1 MPGRR
6 RINQQTQTPSTIGGR
21 LEGFKE
27 DPCELTEVLVEQR
40 SSRLSEVTSKAKSPK
55 VFTLQTENILKLSPR
70 YSATSEEQV
79 LAPRMVAVAPSRTM
93 TVHQGTAEATVP
105 QGCSLQKHSIWF
117 PKRWSKFLR
126 TSRPPVALVH
136 PCPDGDAAA
145 AERVNE
151 VDLTVVKQGV
161 HRAKVKVE

>member
-1 MPGRR
+1 M
-6 RINQQTQTPSTIGGR
+6 
-21 LEGFKE
+21 EDVKE

-40 SSRLSEVTSKAKSPK
+40 SSRRSEVTDNANSPK
-55 VFTLQTENILKLSPR
+55 IFTLQTEKILKLSPR
-70 YSATSEEQV
+70 HSAALEEQV
-79 LAPRMVAVAPSRTM
+79 LVPRMVAVAPSRTI

-136 PCPDGDAAA
+136 PC
-145 AERVNE
+145 
-151 VDLTVVKQGV
+151 L
-161 HRAKVKVE
+161 KVKVE